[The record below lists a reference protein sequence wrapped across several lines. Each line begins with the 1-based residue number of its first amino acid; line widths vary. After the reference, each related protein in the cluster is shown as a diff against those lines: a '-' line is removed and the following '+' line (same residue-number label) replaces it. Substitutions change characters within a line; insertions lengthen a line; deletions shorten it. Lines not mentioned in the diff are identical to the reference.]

1 MTPRVVPDHPQQDAE
16 RVYQSMREAAEACT
30 GAVSRQRRIREI
42 ECRYMGADHRVRVGE
57 PDATSTVVE
66 AIFQLGR
73 DTFTIHHA
81 QSQGILDTP
90 VVLRQRDVYS
100 VTEFE

>member
-1 MTPRVVPDHPQQDAE
+1 MTPHQPELLADHA
-16 RVYQSMREAAEACT
+16 YQALREHAEACT
-30 GAVSRQRRIREI
+30 GAVSRKRRIREI
-42 ECRYMGADHRVRVGE
+42 ECRYRGVDHRVCVGE
-57 PDATSTVVE
+57 PDATSGTIVE

-81 QSQGILDTP
+81 QSQGSLATP